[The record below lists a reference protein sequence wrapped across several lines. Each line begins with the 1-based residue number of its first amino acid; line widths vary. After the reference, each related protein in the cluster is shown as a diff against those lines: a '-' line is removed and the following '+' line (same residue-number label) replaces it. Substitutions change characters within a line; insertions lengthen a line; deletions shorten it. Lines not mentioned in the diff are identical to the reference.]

1 MHLGT
6 QFGARTDADYETF
19 KQLGVNH
26 INGFPEISHQ
36 NWTSSN
42 LKEYKEK
49 VINDPIMICSVKVS
63 RYKNLSAYDKFDI
76 ILNKKPKK
84 VIIIYNLRPNF
95 EKLYIL

>member
-49 VINDPIMICSVKVS
+49 VES
-63 RYKNLSAYDKFDI
+63 Y
-76 ILNKKPKK
+76 
-84 VIIIYNLRPNF
+84 
-95 EKLYIL
+95 

>member
-36 NWTSSN
+36 NW
-42 LKEYKEK
+42 
-49 VINDPIMICSVKVS
+49 MC
-63 RYKNLSAYDKFDI
+63 RYRERSQTTQM
-76 ILNKKPKK
+76 
-84 VIIIYNLRPNF
+84 
-95 EKLYIL
+95 